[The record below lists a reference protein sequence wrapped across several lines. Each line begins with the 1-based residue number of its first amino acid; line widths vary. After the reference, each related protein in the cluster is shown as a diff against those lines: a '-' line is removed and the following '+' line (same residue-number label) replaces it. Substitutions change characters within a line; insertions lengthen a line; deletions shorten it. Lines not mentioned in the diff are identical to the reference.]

1 MNVGWKFRLE
11 GDAGSAIMSHMQT
24 VTLPHTW
31 NDKDGTSANY
41 KRGGGVYTRT
51 LTVYKCIGAAYYL
64 EFGAAFSVAEVYVR
78 TCGALAVSMARP

>member
-41 KRGGGVYTRT
+41 KRGVGVYTRT
-51 LTVYKCIGAAYYL
+51 LTVYK
-64 EFGAAFSVAEVYVR
+64 
-78 TCGALAVSMARP
+78 